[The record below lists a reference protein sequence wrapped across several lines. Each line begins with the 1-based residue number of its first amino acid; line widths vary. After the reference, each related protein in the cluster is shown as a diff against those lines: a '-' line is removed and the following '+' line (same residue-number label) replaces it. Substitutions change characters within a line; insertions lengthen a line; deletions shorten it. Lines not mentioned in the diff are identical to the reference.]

1 MCFRI
6 LCLFCLIF
14 FGCSDLLELPD
25 SPDPN
30 EQEHLF
36 DVRLAVHCERDMSC
50 RSSVFIGRGPFQ
62 NRYYDPYSYFIA
74 GKDTLLYRSG
84 KFIDGADTLS
94 SWNLPV
100 TDGHVYFS
108 FLYKSRRKDYDID
121 LAPWLGEISSSQDS
135 VTLTN
140 FEIGSEVCFLK
151 VRGESYCQTIQE
163 RTEKIT
169 IPNDSSFYS
178 FFKVQHNCPFDGTTL
193 NIALTAYWR

>member
-1 MCFRI
+1 RFI
-6 LCLFCLIF
+6 
-14 FGCSDLLELPD
+14 D
-25 SPDPN
+25 S
-30 EQEHLF
+30 
-36 DVRLAVHCERDMSC
+36 
-50 RSSVFIGRGPFQ
+50 G
-62 NRYYDPYSYFIA
+62 
-74 GKDTLLYRSG
+74 DTLP
-84 KFIDGADTLS
+84 
-94 SWNLPV
+94 SWNFPV
-100 TDGHVYFS
+100 TDGHVRFS
-108 FLYKSRRKDYDID
+108 LLDKKKKRKDYDID
-121 LAPWLGEISSSQDS
+121 LASWLGEISSSQDS